1 MPREDG
7 EGFHAELAEY
17 AEERRRGD
25 HAGRKRAQKPKCIQS
40 ASFSAS
46 SAISALNG
54 AQANILLDIPFTD
67 DYSMYR
73 GNHRMIDVTDRAI
86 LNILQQDGRTSNAD
100 IARQVS
106 LAPSAVLERIR
117 KLEERGVIRGYS
129 ADINSK
135 ALEYGLTA
143 IIAIRTSE
151 CGEGVGELL
160 SAVPEVQ
167 EVHEVAGDDCFYIK
181 VVSKDAES
189 LGRFLREKI
198 KGIPNV
204 INTRTTVV
212 LKTFKEGTIVPI
224 EQGELM
230 KAKGK

>member
-1 MPREDG
+1 M
-7 EGFHAELAEY
+7 
-17 AEERRRGD
+17 
-25 HAGRKRAQKPKCIQS
+25 
-40 ASFSAS
+40 
-46 SAISALNG
+46 ALDRTLDDVD
-54 AQANILLDIPFTD
+54 ARIL
-67 DYSMYR
+67 M
-73 GNHRMIDVTDRAI
+73 
-86 LNILQQDGRTSNAD
+86 ILQENARTTQAD
-100 IARQVS
+100 IAKAVG

-117 KLEERGVIRGYS
+117 KLEERKVIRGYS
-129 ADINSK
+129 ADIDSK
-135 ALEYGLTA
+135 ALEFGLTS

-224 EQGELM
+224 EQGELT